1 MRGRYI
7 TCDNGLGDGFSVCL
21 VYPIVYDTVLYYSQ
35 KMALLKGES
44 RREAALFRTVS
55 GIDSSQLDWGGLM
68 RLFLFLIPHGFFLH
82 TPAGSK
88 SKLAVL

>member
-1 MRGRYI
+1 MTLDRG
-7 TCDNGLGDGFSVCL
+7 NGW
-21 VYPIVYDTVLYYSQ
+21 YT
-35 KMALLKGES
+35 LLSMMQYNIIGKYWVKWEGKV
-44 RREAALFRTVS
+44 AAACPVS
-55 GIDSSQLDWGGLM
+55 GIDSSQLIGGM